1 MRQTG
6 LARGAPDSSPPIPW
20 SSSLGNWVTRRGF
33 AGACSPNLS
42 GNRAAWLGTCG
53 LFKASHTP
61 ATVGMGRMYPSDTS
75 DSSFHRVCSPSYA
88 TAAQFQRVL
97 KLSPGSTRKC
107 LQSASE
113 TRRQQWLELDSHH
126 GRVSLC
132 GPVCLK
138 AGAPGTHRSVRAQH
152 QDPSL
157 TLAGPPAHQAV
168 LWAPAPRRRLREAPG
183 CSERYAVC
191 SCRAWWGPDL
201 PELSL
206 RRADAHGL
214 TRMGPSSV
222 PPRHLRAPTIRGIFL
237 RGLRATPSRGSL
249 RKASWASG
257 PGGGRA
263 LTQQLPASDAAPLQ
277 SRDRPWRCLL
287 PPPVPSKAPSPG

>member
-1 MRQTG
+1 MHFPQVYDLNLYVISKLQILKRPVDYSQPGPCVGFSRQQYWSG
-6 LARGAPDSSPPIPW
+6 LP
-20 SSSLGNWVTRRGF
+20 
-33 AGACSPNLS
+33 
-42 GNRAAWLGTCG
+42 
-53 LFKASHTP
+53 
-61 ATVGMGRMYPSDTS
+61 
-75 DSSFHRVCSPSYA
+75 SPSPED
-88 TAAQFQRVL
+88 L
-97 KLSPGSTRKC
+97 PDPGMEPLSP
-107 LQSASE
+107 
-113 TRRQQWLELDSHH
+113 
-126 GRVSLC
+126 
-132 GPVCLK
+132 
-138 AGAPGTHRSVRAQH
+138 
-152 QDPSL
+152 
-157 TLAGPPAHQAV
+157 TLRAHQAV

-183 CSERYAVC
+183 CSERCAVC